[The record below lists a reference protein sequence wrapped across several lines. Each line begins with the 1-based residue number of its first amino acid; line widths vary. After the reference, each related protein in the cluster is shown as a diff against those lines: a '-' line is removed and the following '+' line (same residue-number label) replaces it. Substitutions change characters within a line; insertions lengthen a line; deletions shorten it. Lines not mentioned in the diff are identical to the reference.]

1 MQNSML
7 VEWGT
12 AQQSAHSSSSQGSSE
27 AHPSSFEHQAVGE
40 SMPVSGYLSDFSL
53 PEILQFLDEGSKSGL
68 LTVQPSGV
76 GAAQIPGTTLPQQY
90 FIWLN
95 EGRIIAAA
103 DQQDYR
109 GLMRMTVQRKWVDEV
124 KLRRLILQCPSSTA
138 FGVFLKSQNLLNAD
152 QLRLLFATQVIRQIC
167 ALFELVNGWYQ
178 FASNVQP
185 PFLEMTGLSAPA
197 KEVILPGLRALTN
210 WSTLTEKLP
219 SPSSSLIPNLRNQP
233 ELRLNPQ
240 ETQLQEL
247 MDGSLP
253 LQQLAIQMAL
263 PIDTVQKIAFR
274 LIVTGFAEELPLTSG
289 TAATPTDSVAEL
301 ETVETA
307 GVSQAFLDRLMGYL
321 NKV

>member
-1 MQNSML
+1 
-7 VEWGT
+7 
-12 AQQSAHSSSSQGSSE
+12 
-27 AHPSSFEHQAVGE
+27 
-40 SMPVSGYLSDFSL
+40 MPVSGYLSDFSL

-68 LTVQPSGV
+68 LTVQPSGR
-76 GAAQIPGTTLPQQY
+76 GAAQIPGTKLPQQY

-109 GLMRMTVQRKWVDEV
+109 GLVRMTVQRKWIEEG
-124 KLRRLILQCPSSTA
+124 KLRRLILQCPSDTA

-178 FASNVQP
+178 FTSNQQP

-210 WSTLTEKLP
+210 WSRLTEKLP
-219 SPSSSLIPNLRNQP
+219 SPNSSLVQTLQNQP
-233 ELRLNPQ
+233 ELRLTPQ
-240 ETQLQEL
+240 ETQLQKL
-247 MDGSLP
+247 TDGSLP
-253 LQQLAIQMAL
+253 LDQMAAQMDL
-263 PIDTVQKIAFR
+263 PIETVQKIAFR
-274 LIVTGFAEELPLTSG
+274 LIVTGFVEEVPLATGASG
-289 TAATPTDSVAEL
+289 TQVEEAAEL
-301 ETVETA
+301 EVAETS
-307 GVSQAFLDRLMGYL
+307 GVSQAFLNRLLGYL